1 MSPELCGLV
10 QMKKPSG
17 LPKVD
22 PFESGPRVL
31 LPGVIR
37 ANKTSPS
44 SIQKQS
50 KVLFFDDQMEKCKLE
65 LKSTCFFPN
74 GRWQGC
80 FIGFL
85 EDGVLVLLLM
95 APDPN
100 ARCGTSAPGRPLPS
114 QSVVHSVSAPS
125 TPSLSVRC
133 SRFAL
138 GTLV

>member
-31 LPGVIR
+31 LPGVIG

-74 GRWQGC
+74 G
-80 FIGFL
+80 
-85 EDGVLVLLLM
+85 V
-95 APDPN
+95 
-100 ARCGTSAPGRPLPS
+100 GR
-114 QSVVHSVSAPS
+114 A
-125 TPSLSVRC
+125 
-133 SRFAL
+133 AL
-138 GTLV
+138 